1 MRRLSRQRVQGAGRG
16 GRGKSATTVKD
27 EDFVE
32 KLFVANTHDTL
43 LCFSSAGQLYWLKVY
58 QLPQAGRGSRGSRS

>member
-1 MRRLSRQRVQGAGRG
+1 M
-16 GRGKSATTVKD
+16 KD

-43 LCFSSAGQLYWLKVY
+43 LCFSNRGQLYWLKVY
-58 QLPQAGRGSRGSRS
+58 RAAAGGPRRRAASRS

>member
-1 MRRLSRQRVQGAGRG
+1 M
-16 GRGKSATTVKD
+16 KD

-43 LCFSSAGQLYWLKVY
+43 LCFSSRASSTG
-58 QLPQAGRGSRGSRS
+58 